1 MSTKK
6 HREWLKERRVQI
18 FIDPE
23 VREQLKALSD
33 ELGVS
38 ASQLY
43 QYFVMCGMNNVSAA
57 IKVLPKYLEK
67 SDAPMWQY
75 RINFERLKKDL
86 GS

>member
-6 HREWLKERRVQI
+6 HRDWLKERRVQI

-23 VREQLKALSD
+23 IKEEVKGLSD

-43 QYFVMCGMNNVSAA
+43 QYFVMCGINNIPAA
-57 IKVLPKYLEK
+57 MKALPKYLEK

-75 RINFERLKKDL
+75 RINFERLKQDM
-86 GS
+86 GR